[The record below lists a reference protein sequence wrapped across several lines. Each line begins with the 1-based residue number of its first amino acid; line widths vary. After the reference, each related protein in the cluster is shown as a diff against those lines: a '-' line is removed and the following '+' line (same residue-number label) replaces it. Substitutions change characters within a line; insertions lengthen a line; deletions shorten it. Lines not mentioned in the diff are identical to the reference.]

1 MQSELLWRLK
11 SHELSDIAEKVIE
24 GERLSLHDGIRL
36 YRSHDIAAVGSLANI
51 VRERKSGNR
60 TYYIVNR
67 HINYTNLCV
76 NRCPLCAFS
85 RDRDAPDAYTLSVD
99 EIVDASGDVERNGAT
114 ELHIVGGLHP
124 DLPLSYYTH
133 MLSALKERYP
143 TVHLQAFT
151 VVEIAH
157 MARIE
162 RTTVTGILRRLRGA
176 GLGSIPG
183 GGAEIFGARVRSI
196 ICPRKISG
204 EEWLETAR
212 AAHLLGIK
220 SNATMLYGHVETI
233 EERLLHMLVLRETQ
247 DETGGF
253 MSFIPLPFHPANT
266 RLAMCP
272 GPTGIDDLKTI
283 AVSRLMLDNFDHIKA
298 FWIMLGPK
306 LAQVS
311 LAFGADDMDGTVAEE
326 RITHAAGAR
335 TPQRLAPEEIVGLI
349 REAGR
354 EPAQRDTVYGVVS
367 QRSGA
372 GSGASTGCGG
382 MCAVQKK
389 DRR

>member
-1 MQSELLWRLK
+1 MWNEMLPRLK
-11 SHELSDIAEKVIE
+11 DDGLDEIAEKVTE
-24 GERLSLHDGIRL
+24 GERLGLGDGLKL
-36 YRSHDIAAVGSLANI
+36 YRSRDLPVLGYLANI
-51 VRERKSGNR
+51 VRERKNGNR
-60 TYYIVNR
+60 AYYIVNR
-67 HINYTNLCV
+67 HINYTNVCV

-85 RDRDAPDAYTLSVD
+85 CDPDAPDAYTMTLD
-99 EIVDASGDVERNGAT
+99 EILDAARDVEGAGAT

-124 DLPLSYYTH
+124 DIPLDYC
-133 MLSALKERYP
+133 MEILSALKGEYP

-151 VVEIAH
+151 VVEVAH
-157 MARIE
+157 MAKIE
-162 RTTVTGILRRLRGA
+162 RKDVTEVLRKLRDA

-183 GGAEIFGARVRSI
+183 GGAEIFAPRVRSI

-204 EEWLETAR
+204 AEWLKTAR
-212 AAHLLGIK
+212 AAHLLGIR

-233 EERLLHMLVLRETQ
+233 EERLQHMMALREVQ

-266 RLAMCP
+266 RLAECA
-272 GPTGIDDLKTI
+272 GPTGVDDLKTI
-283 AVSRLMLDNFDHIKA
+283 AMSRLMLDNFDHIKA

-311 LAFGADDMDGTVAEE
+311 LSFGADDMNGTVTEE

-335 TPQRLAPEEIVGLI
+335 TPQSLPPDEIVALI

-354 EPAQRDTVYGVVS
+354 DPVQRDTVYNLVTV
-367 QRSGA
+367 
-372 GSGASTGCGG
+372 
-382 MCAVQKK
+382 
-389 DRR
+389 